1 MACDSGRYAI
11 LFVLVNFCQRQNYL
25 IEHDCAISFYH
36 KTKKT
41 QNHMSEKS
49 KSGWKQ
55 DPAAVKSDII
65 RVAISLFSANGLSGT
80 RVEEIAAQTK
90 TSKRMIYYYFG
101 DKERLYAHCLEEV
114 YSDIRDGEGELDLAG
129 IAPKEALARLVSF
142 TYDHQRNN
150 PDFIRM
156 VMIENIHNA
165 EYLKT
170 SDVIRDVN
178 RPVIAKLKDIIARGV
193 AAKEFR
199 EELDP
204 VELHRHISALSFFNV
219 SNKGT
224 FSAIYGD
231 ALFSEEAQL
240 RLRGQVVEMI
250 LNFVKA

>member
-1 MACDSGRYAI
+1 MR
-11 LFVLVNFCQRQNYL
+11 
-25 IEHDCAISFYH
+25 E
-36 KTKKT
+36 KT
-41 QNHMSEKS
+41 

-55 DPAAVKSDII
+55 DPAAVKSDIL
-65 RVAISLFSANGLSGT
+65 RVAISLFAANGLSGT

-101 DKERLYAHCLEEV
+101 DKERLYAHCLEKV
-114 YSDIRDGEGELDLAG
+114 YSNIREGEEALDLADL
-129 IAPKEALARLVSF
+129 APKEALARLVAF

-165 EYLKT
+165 EYLQT

-178 RPVIAKLKDIIARGV
+178 RPVISKLGDIITRGV

-199 EELDP
+199 DDLDP

-219 SNKGT
+219 SNRGT

-231 ALFSEEAQL
+231 SLFTEEAKTKL
-240 RLRGQVVEMI
+240 REQVVEMI
-250 LNFVKA
+250 LNFVKG